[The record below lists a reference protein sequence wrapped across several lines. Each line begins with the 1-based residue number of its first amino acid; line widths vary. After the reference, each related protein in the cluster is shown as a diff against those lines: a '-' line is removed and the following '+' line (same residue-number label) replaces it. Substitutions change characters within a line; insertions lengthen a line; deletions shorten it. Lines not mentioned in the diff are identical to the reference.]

1 MDLHWICLCPNPRIS
16 SEVLESTVSSNILE
30 SPESTFPPEL
40 PESWLRPNWPN
51 WIVARIGSCDVP
63 ESPNQKIDKLDVSP
77 NPRIENSRLQDNS
90 KYCLCSRSLSTILDI
105 AWGRR
110 FDAGL
115 GCASGSRSS
124 TGVVL
129 GKPGPAHW
137 LCSVWPGLDWARF
150 GLGRRGGSAGE
161 DPL

>member
-1 MDLHWICLCPNPRIS
+1 MPLPESPNQFRGSRINS
-16 SEVLESTVSSNILE
+16 IPE
-30 SPESTFPPEL
+30 SPESTFPPNC
-40 PESWLRPNWPN
+40 PNHGCAR
-51 WIVARIGSCDVP
+51 ICRIGSCGVP

-90 KYCLCSRSLSTILDI
+90 RYNLCSRSLSTILDI

-115 GCASGSRSS
+115 GCASGGRSG
-124 TGVVL
+124 TGIVL